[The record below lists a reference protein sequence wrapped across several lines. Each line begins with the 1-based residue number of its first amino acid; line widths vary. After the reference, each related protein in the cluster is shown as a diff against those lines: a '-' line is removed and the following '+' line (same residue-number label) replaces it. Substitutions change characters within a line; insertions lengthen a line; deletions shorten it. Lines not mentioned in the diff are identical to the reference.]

1 MKTFLLCP
9 PSTRRIGTALVLL
22 LGFATLSGAA
32 AAVPS
37 APPVAVPAG
46 APAREWGLAL
56 MARTS
61 AIPYVAGRRTNTT
74 LIPLFFYEGDR
85 LFLRGLES
93 GVHLHASAGNEI
105 NAVMRTRFLDI
116 PQEFQNA
123 VQGDTR
129 FYGLQAR
136 RQAGETWWLQAE
148 FMADDHGRWQANGR
162 IGTSLAWP
170 GLVFVPSL
178 SLHHLSRDY
187 NDHYY
192 GLSSLV
198 GATRGRAGSAWEI
211 APRLEARY
219 PVFSDL
225 HLVGAV
231 GYTWFSDGI
240 RDLPTIARRG
250 TAELSLGFGFFQPPG
265 RARHLGAPLPAEPMN
280 RTLDAS
286 PYLRVAQGWGT
297 PSNLGGIL
305 TGQVERDPFRSRLT
319 SVFFGHP
326 LTDRLFTLPIAVH
339 LTPGLVWHHASAAQS
354 DAVETVVAIKAYY
367 TLTWPVRWRVGFGE
381 GVSWI
386 SRVTELE
393 RSDLAE
399 KGYRPSQ
406 LMNFLDFSVDL
417 NAGDLL
423 RHGGLDAWWLG
434 GGIHHRSSIFET
446 SSQFGR
452 IKGGS
457 NFLTVYLQRD
467 L

>member
-1 MKTFLLCP
+1 MTTSLNPPPVVRWSAGLAVLFLSLMP
-9 PSTRRIGTALVLL
+9 P
-22 LGFATLSGAA
+22 
-32 AAVPS
+32 AAVAAE
-37 APPVAVPAG
+37 APALPDRAVA
-46 APAREWGLAL
+46 APARAPARDWGLAL

-85 LFLRGLES
+85 LFLRGLEA
-93 GVHLHASAGNEI
+93 GVHLHATADTEI

-116 PQEFQNA
+116 PAEFQNA

-136 RQAGETWWLQAE
+136 RQAGESGWLQGD
-148 FMADDHGRWQANGR
+148 FVTDDHGRWQASARVGS
-162 IGTSLAWP
+162 SLAWS
-170 GLVFVPSL
+170 GLVLVPSL

-187 NDHYY
+187 NSHYY

-198 GATRGRAGSAWEI
+198 GAARGRAGSAWEI
-211 APRLEARY
+211 VPRVEARY
-219 PVFSDL
+219 HVFSDL

-240 RDLPTIARRG
+240 RDL
-250 TAELSLGFGFFQPPG
+250 GFGLFQPPG
-265 RARHLGAPLPAEPMN
+265 RTRYLGHPLTAAPTD
-280 RTLDAS
+280 RTQTAP

-305 TGQVERDPFRSRLT
+305 VGQVESDPFRSRLT
-319 SVFFGHP
+319 SVFYGHP
-326 LTDRLFTLPIAVH
+326 LTDRLFSRPIAVY
-339 LTPGLVWHHASAAQS
+339 LTPGLVWHHGSAAQS

-367 TLTWPVRWRVGFGE
+367 TLEWPIRWRIGLGE

-393 RSDLAE
+393 RTDLAE

-406 LMNFLDFSVDL
+406 LMNFLDISVDL

-423 RHGGLDAWWLG
+423 RRGRLEAWWLG

-457 NFLTVYLQRD
+457 NFLTVHLQRD